1 MKRLRLATR
10 RLRLNAR
17 HFSAEHEGARADP
30 ATRHLVALDYFNRAL
45 AVNGDAPDTLSNRGV
60 VYQKTQ
66 SSQRGLADYE
76 KAVAL
81 NPAHVVALVNL
92 GTLLHERGLYR
103 EAIEQYEA
111 AITVEPDN
119 ADAHFNKALA
129 HVFLGDFLT
138 GWAEYEWRWKKAN
151 QRAEYSKFK
160 QPRWLGETPLN
171 GKRILI
177 HAEQGLGDTLHFVR
191 YVRDVEALGA
201 TVYLEVQKP
210 LKSLLAN
217 VVGAAQVFAQGEPL
231 AAFDVHCPLLSLPH
245 AMRTTKDTIPANVPY
260 IFAPQSQVD
269 LWRDK
274 LPPSTAKKRIGLV
287 CKASQK
293 PRPSP
298 TARCRSRHCCLCSRE
313 AIASL
318 FRCNMNCAMAMRPC
332 SRKIQ
337 TSCIWAIPSA
347 ALRTPPP
354 SSINWILSF
363 RSIQLLPISPARWRS
378 LFGFCSLTQEI
389 GIGSCKAAAIAHG
402 IRRRNSFDRK
412 KPEGLEQGD

>member
-1 MKRLRLATR
+1 MLIQQ
-10 RLRLNAR
+10 
-17 HFSAEHEGARADP
+17 S
-30 ATRHLVALDYFNRAL
+30 RHLEALDYFNRAL

-60 VYQKTQ
+60 VYQKLNRHNE
-66 SSQRGLADYE
+66 SQADYE

-92 GTLLHERGLYR
+92 GTLLHERGFYR
-103 EAIEQYEA
+103 EAIARYDA
-111 AITVEPDN
+111 AIAIEPDN

-217 VVGAAQVFAQGEPL
+217 VVGTAQVFAQGEPL

-287 CKASQK
+287 WAGKASQSHDHNRSMPLAALLPLFELPNCEFISLQHELRDGDAALLAQNPNVLHLGDTLGSFADTAAIVDQLDLVISVDTAVAHLAGAMAK
-293 PRPSP
+293 PVWVLLSYAGDWHWVMQGRSDCPWYP
-298 TARCRSRHCCLCSRE
+298 TAK
-313 AIASL
+313 L
-318 FRCNMNCAMAMRPC
+318 FRQE
-332 SRKIQ
+332 K
-337 TSCIWAIPSA
+337 PSD
-347 ALRTPPP
+347 
-354 SSINWILSF
+354 W
-363 RSIQLLPISPARWRS
+363 
-378 LFGFCSLTQEI
+378 
-389 GIGSCKAAAIAHG
+389 
-402 IRRRNSFDRK
+402 
-412 KPEGLEQGD
+412 EQGD